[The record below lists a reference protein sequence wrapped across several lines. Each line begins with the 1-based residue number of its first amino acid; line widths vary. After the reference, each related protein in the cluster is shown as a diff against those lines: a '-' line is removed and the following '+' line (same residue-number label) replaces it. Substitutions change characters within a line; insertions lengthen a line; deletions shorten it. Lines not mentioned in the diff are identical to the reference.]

1 MRKNPGLIMVYV
13 STQSFEQKRAELLRR
28 LALLKDLE
36 KQMIDLETQALRL
49 RVDVQ
54 AVLDRQQQ
62 MHILSTISQH
72 N

>member
-1 MRKNPGLIMVYV
+1 MVDV

>member
-1 MRKNPGLIMVYV
+1 MVYV

>member
-1 MRKNPGLIMVYV
+1 MRKNPGLIMVDV